1 MELIIILILFIY
13 IAFLHYQLMKKNL
26 FLESVVEKLSQ
37 LDKSWNKE
45 MILNFLKKLQNIN
58 AESMMK
64 EDRILH
70 DNILH
75 YLLEN
80 RNCRTFIHYT
90 KGISTAQKIVE
101 EGFKFAI
108 SFHKTAEPISTD
120 QIDLIYKHNLRKYF
134 GNYIIVICISRGI
147 YDFYEGELNKIDQT
161 NTNIEQILTE
171 SPAVLDENKDEVYTL
186 PKEFVK
192 GYLNYESGEITDNPF
207 YNPDYDSQA
216 FRRNLQ
222 KVKDEYNQ

>member
-1 MELIIILILFIY
+1 LI
-13 IAFLHYQLMKKNL
+13 
-26 FLESVVEKLSQ
+26 
-37 LDKSWNKE
+37 
-45 MILNFLKKLQNIN
+45 
-58 AESMMK
+58 
-64 EDRILH
+64 
-70 DNILH
+70 
-75 YLLEN
+75 EN
-80 RNCRTFIHYT
+80 RNCRTFVHYT
-90 KGISTAQKIVE
+90 KGSSTAQKIAR